1 MDGYYGAQVQIRP
14 GVTVEGGSVGYNP
27 SSGWRSRYDRSDG
40 KRNCIRVG
48 AEGEDATTLGWALA
62 RAGYLS
68 ERDYFDAQDAFTPA
82 MQSALI
88 AFQRANGLSAD
99 GIAGPNTWAKLG
111 DVGVACGSSS
121 SSRSSSS
128 TRSSSSSSSSSSGSS
143 TTPTAVSRSGSLP
156 FYQQTWFYWT
166 VGGVTMAAVA
176 ALILLPKKKR
186 KK

>member
-1 MDGYYGAQVQIRP
+1 MYGYYGAQVQIRP

-88 AFQRANGLSAD
+88 AFQGANGLSAD

-111 DVGVACGSSS
+111 DVGVSCGSSS

-128 TRSSSSSSSSSSGSS
+128 TRSSSSSASSSSSSGSS
-143 TTPTAVSRSGSLP
+143 LTASGQAP
-156 FYQQTWFYWT
+156 FYTKTWFYWT

-176 ALILLPKKKR
+176 ALILLPKKKKG